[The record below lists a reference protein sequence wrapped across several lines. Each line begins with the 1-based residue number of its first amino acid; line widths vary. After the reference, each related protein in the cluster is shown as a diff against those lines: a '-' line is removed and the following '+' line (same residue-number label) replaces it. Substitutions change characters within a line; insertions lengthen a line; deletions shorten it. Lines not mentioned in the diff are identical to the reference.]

1 MGIEGFGRYGGP
13 QMGVEGALELF
24 WMAQGG
30 MESLGWV
37 MGSGVVEVS
46 LALGGGPRVGVKG

>member
-46 LALGGGPRVGVKG
+46 LALGWRA